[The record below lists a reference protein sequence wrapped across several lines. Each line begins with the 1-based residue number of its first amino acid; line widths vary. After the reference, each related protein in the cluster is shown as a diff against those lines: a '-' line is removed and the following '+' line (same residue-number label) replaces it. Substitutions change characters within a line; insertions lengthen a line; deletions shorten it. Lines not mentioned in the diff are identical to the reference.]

1 MAPIILGEAQV
12 RETLDWA
19 SLSGALR
26 TALSDYSAGR
36 VLQPL
41 RQVLSTG
48 RNDGRFALMPAV
60 YAGLMG
66 AKLVTVYPHNGAL
79 GLHTHFGVILL
90 FDSETGEPLA
100 VVDGRLITEMRTAAV
115 SAIATDLLA
124 RPGARVLAILGSG
137 VQARAHWQALHRMRT
152 FDEVRVWSRTP
163 ANAERLAL
171 EIGGTAAPTAEAAVR
186 GADVVVTATAARE
199 PILQG
204 EWLEPGTHV
213 NAIGAIGPAHRELDN
228 AVMHNPVFVECRE
241 AASRESADLIE
252 TGAAISAELGELL
265 AGRVT
270 PPAGVTTVYKSV
282 GIAVEDLAA
291 AALVYQAARRE
302 R

>member
-1 MAPIILGEAQV
+1 MILGEAQV
-12 RETLDWA
+12 REILDWA
-19 SLSGALR
+19 SLSAALR

-60 YAGLMG
+60 YGGLMG

-90 FDSETGEPLA
+90 FDAETGEPLA

-124 RPGARVLAILGSG
+124 RPEARVLAILGSG
-137 VQARAHWQALHRMRT
+137 VQARAHWQALRRVRT

-163 ANAERLAL
+163 ANAERIAM
-171 EIGGTAAPTAEAAVR
+171 EIGATATPTAETAVH
-186 GADVVVTATAARE
+186 GADVVVAATAAHE
-199 PILQG
+199 PILKG
-204 EWLEPGTHV
+204 EWLESGTHV
-213 NAIGAIGPAHRELDN
+213 NAIGAIGPAHRELDD
-228 AVMHNPVFVECRE
+228 AVMRNSVFVECRK
-241 AASRESADLIE
+241 AASRESADLMQ
-252 TGAAISAELGELL
+252 TGATISAELGELL
-265 AGRVT
+265 AGRVV
-270 PPAGVTTVYKSV
+270 PPAGMTTVYKSV